1 MNFHEV
7 MDRVYEFEGNA
18 SMPDGACSAFTQL
31 RIQLHL
37 LHCSRC
43 AGEIKR
49 LETAR
54 RLMTGSF
61 FPPAAPEL
69 EDRIMRSISLEEPE
83 LYPDAFP
90 EIAGVSFRIWV
101 VTGLIIL
108 ISLSTSFLGM
118 DFSKVANHWGS
129 SFLLPIG
136 ITIGAV
142 VSAYGALFIGSHL
155 KELSDRFNLH

>member
-1 MNFHEV
+1 MNCQEV
-7 MDRVYEFEGNA
+7 MDRVYEFEGNTA
-18 SMPDGACSAFTQL
+18 PSFFTQL

-37 LHCSRC
+37 FHCSRC
-43 AGEIKR
+43 AGEIER

-54 RLMTGSF
+54 LFMQGSF
-61 FPPAAPEL
+61 FPPAPNGL
-69 EDRIMRSISLEEPE
+69 EERIMRSISLEEPE
-83 LYPDAFP
+83 SYP
-90 EIAGVSFRIWV
+90 EIAGVSFRSWV

-118 DFSKVANHWGS
+118 DFSKVAAHWGS

>member
-1 MNFHEV
+1 MTCHDV
-7 MDRVYEFEGNA
+7 MDAVYEFEGNE
-18 SMPDGACSAFTQL
+18 SLPLFTQL

-37 LHCSRC
+37 LHCSHC
-43 AGEIKR
+43 AGEIER

-54 RLMTGSF
+54 NLLRESF
-61 FPPAAPEL
+61 FSPSPGGL
-69 EDRIMRSISLEEPE
+69 EERIMRSIALEEPME
-83 LYPDAFP
+83 AFK
-90 EIAGVSFRIWV
+90 ENGAGVSFRSWV

-118 DFSKVANHWGS
+118 DFSKVADHWGS

-136 ITIGAV
+136 ITVGGV

-155 KELSDRFNLH
+155 KELSDRFNLR

>member
-1 MNFHEV
+1 
-7 MDRVYEFEGNA
+7 MDRVYEFEGNTA
-18 SMPDGACSAFTQL
+18 PSFFTQL

-37 LHCSRC
+37 LHCSHC
-43 AGEIKR
+43 AGEIEK

-61 FPPAAPEL
+61 FPPAPKGL
-69 EDRIMRSISLEEPE
+69 EERIMRSVSLEEPME
-83 LYPDAFP
+83 EFP
-90 EIAGVSFRIWV
+90 EIAGVSFRSWV

-108 ISLSTSFLGM
+108 VSLSTSFLGM
-118 DFSKVANHWGS
+118 DFIKVADHWGS

-136 ITIGAV
+136 LTVGAV

-155 KELSDRFNLH
+155 KEFSDRFNLH